1 MFIGQYN
8 STVQPHR
15 LDNIFSVPTLN
26 DHTAQ
31 PAFLNSVCQQH
42 PHLNHVK
49 FPHLSSYTGS
59 LLIGVDPYDVICSC
73 GVIHRPPKTPKA
85 LHTLLGWTIVGH
97 SSHQLPTTAQV
108 LLVRTPTM
116 DDERFQQIHS
126 WMRQDFDGVSS
137 TKKVFQ
143 PAIAAPRSFSIQQ
156 QQKSKVATKSDF
168 CRKKPS
174 TYQIIC
180 GLPNVNNVWK
190 EISQKTIDDHLARQ
204 YIVQVQPNDTTVEK
218 GCLPHHPVT
227 NNHKPGKVR
236 RVTTASCVFK
246 RKSLNSSLLT
256 GPDFLCKNV
265 ALPTTQSR
273 DLCGYRGYVHANS
286 RGSHKPTISTLL
298 VEEQLNNDRLRI
310 HQTLFWRNRLIM
322 CRLLGRATWCH
333 RQCRRS
339 SRHTSNRSDEP
350 LYGRS
355 LSVSI
360 SR

>member
-73 GVIHRPPKTPKA
+73 GVIHGPPKTPKA

-137 TKKVFQ
+137 TKTVFQ
-143 PAIAAPRSFSIQQ
+143 PTIAALRSFSIQQ

-168 CRKKPS
+168 CRKKTS

-180 GLPNVNNVWK
+180 GLPNVNFPRTTFGKKYPKKQSMTTLPDNTSFK
-190 EISQKTIDDHLARQ
+190 CSQTTQLSRKGVFHTIQ
-204 YIVQVQPNDTTVEK
+204 
-218 GCLPHHPVT
+218 
-227 NNHKPGKVR
+227 
-236 RVTTASCVFK
+236 
-246 RKSLNSSLLT
+246 
-256 GPDFLCKNV
+256 
-265 ALPTTQSR
+265 LPT
-273 DLCGYRGYVHANS
+273 
-286 RGSHKPTISTLL
+286 ST
-298 VEEQLNNDRLRI
+298 
-310 HQTLFWRNRLIM
+310 
-322 CRLLGRATWCH
+322 
-333 RQCRRS
+333 
-339 SRHTSNRSDEP
+339 
-350 LYGRS
+350 S
-355 LSVSI
+355 LE
-360 SR
+360 RFAE